1 VIATHRGDE
10 QVVCDMPFAGTD
22 ADANLGKG
30 RSVRAL
36 RFGQPPRV
44 GASLA
49 MLRHNVIDAS
59 QHRQLPIE
67 MALPGNEL
75 PSTIAPARGE

>member
-10 QVVCDMPFAGTD
+10 QVVCDMPFAGTETG
-22 ADANLGKG
+22 ANLGKG
-30 RSVRAL
+30 RNVRAL
-36 RFGQPPRV
+36 RFGQPPRA

-49 MLRHNVIDAS
+49 MLRHNAIGTS

-67 MALPGNEL
+67 MALPGK
-75 PSTIAPARGE
+75 